1 MNKYRVTVD
10 GTSYEVEIEV
20 IGAGTS
26 SYVPSHNIKNQVR
39 NHESKAKTVPMPQTP
54 SKDISP
60 SKKPSEKSDK
70 DVLAPM
76 QGKIL
81 SIPVKEGQEIEK
93 GQVVAVLEAMKMEN
107 EIVAHEGGRVEKIM
121 VASGQSVEAND
132 CIVALS

>member
-26 SYVPSHNIKNQVR
+26 SYVPSHHIK
-39 NHESKAKTVPMPQTP
+39 TP
-54 SKDISP
+54 SEDISP
-60 SKKPSEKSDK
+60 SKKPLEKSDK

-81 SIPVKEGQEIEK
+81 SIPVTEGQVIEK